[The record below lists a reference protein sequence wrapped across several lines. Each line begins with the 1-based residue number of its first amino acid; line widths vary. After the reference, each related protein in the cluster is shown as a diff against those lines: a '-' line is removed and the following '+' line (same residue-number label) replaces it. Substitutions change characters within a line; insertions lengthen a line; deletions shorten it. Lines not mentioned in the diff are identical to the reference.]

1 MTWTK
6 IRIALQ
12 TQQEK
17 KVVILPQ
24 RLVTEIQRQTET
36 ETEREREREL
46 IANEQVTE
54 SR

>member
-24 RLVTEIQRQTET
+24 RLVTES
-36 ETEREREREL
+36 EREREREREEL
-46 IANEQVTE
+46 VANQQVTE